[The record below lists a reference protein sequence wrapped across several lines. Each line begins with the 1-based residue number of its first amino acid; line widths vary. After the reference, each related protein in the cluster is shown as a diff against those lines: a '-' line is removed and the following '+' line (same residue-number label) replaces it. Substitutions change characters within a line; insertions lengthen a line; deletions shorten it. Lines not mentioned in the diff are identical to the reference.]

1 MPSLIKLL
9 VFRIP
14 VLAFKEG
21 VVRAWFD
28 YSINFDPCNL
38 PGDRAS
44 KVWRNAIL
52 YAGEI
57 MNRKPYAKSKVKA
70 LESQGN
76 SWLWIGSLLV
86 LIAILSLGMSA
97 CSSAPAQVSTDVETL
112 PATISIHEAN
122 ELYEEG
128 VFLLDVRTQEEW
140 DDFHAPDTT
149 LIPLDQLESR
159 LGELPEGEP
168 IVVVCRSGN
177 RSQAGRDILLAKGF
191 EQVTSMEGGLNAW
204 RDAGYPIE

>member
-1 MPSLIKLL
+1 
-9 VFRIP
+9 
-14 VLAFKEG
+14 
-21 VVRAWFD
+21 
-28 YSINFDPCNL
+28 
-38 PGDRAS
+38 
-44 KVWRNAIL
+44 
-52 YAGEI
+52 
-57 MNRKPYAKSKVKA
+57 MNRKSYAKSKVKT
-70 LESQGN
+70 LEIGQGY

-159 LGELPEGEP
+159 LGELPIGEP

-177 RSQAGRDILLAKGF
+177 RSQAGRDILLANGY
-191 EQVTSMEGGLNAW
+191 EPTTSMEGGLNAW